1 MVNSFDEFV
10 NLWKQES
17 FNIKIKNEF
26 KDYLFLVFF
35 PDKQQWTFDVEKQTQ
50 TTTLMV
56 SGGLTGASTGND
68 VQFCYRS
75 QIHEHLL
82 KSKHTHAMIVSV
94 GMVFDMVEHDNGKQ
108 ITPITDFLDFVK
120 SNEFCK
126 AHIIARPNEPVFLHY
141 QHMNLNLDK
150 WRGLGCPD
158 MNQRWTTYTR
168 SPENFHD
175 DYTPYWVDI
184 EGMPRINNFTHAE
197 RRRKAFSYFRDQ
209 ENIWKNLH
217 EFPQQNNDYYF
228 SRFMT
233 RIAESYYIFNTES
246 LREIPMTE
254 FDVIFSP
261 TAGYSAE
268 ANCHRL
274 NFDKKVIFYDYNQTN
289 IDIKRKIVELNM
301 SLDEIYMLKNITN
314 KNLVDNIG
322 NAPANE
328 RVKAMGNFEELRQM
342 QAEMYERCD
351 IEYWLMDLINADYD
365 RIGEVV
371 KDKVVFFDTSNIFSY
386 HVCHAYNTLDELV
399 NSYHKLHE
407 TLSQAKQCWFQGTK
421 PTKQWDRRWI

>member
-1 MVNSFDEFV
+1 M
-10 NLWKQES
+10 
-17 FNIKIKNEF
+17 
-26 KDYLFLVFF
+26 
-35 PDKQQWTFDVEKQTQ
+35 
-50 TTTLMV
+50 
-56 SGGLTGASTGND
+56 
-68 VQFCYRS
+68 
-75 QIHEHLL
+75 
-82 KSKHTHAMIVSV
+82 
-94 GMVFDMVEHDNGKQ
+94 
-108 ITPITDFLDFVK
+108 
-120 SNEFCK
+120 
-126 AHIIARPNEPVFLHY
+126 
-141 QHMNLNLDK
+141 
-150 WRGLGCPD
+150 
-158 MNQRWTTYTR
+158 
-168 SPENFHD
+168 
-175 DYTPYWVDI
+175 
-184 EGMPRINNFTHAE
+184 
-197 RRRKAFSYFRDQ
+197 
-209 ENIWKNLH
+209 
-217 EFPQQNNDYYF
+217 
-228 SRFMT
+228 
-233 RIAESYYIFNTES
+233 
-246 LREIPMTE
+246 REIPMTE

-328 RVKAMGNFEELRQM
+328 RVKAMGKFEELRQM